1 MTNVPLNIDFSQI
14 LLHLF
19 NFIILAGGLYF
30 LLYKP
35 TKSFM
40 DKRETY
46 YKDIDN
52 KAKKTLADCESEK
65 QKYKNLISEA
75 QSQADAIKANALKE
89 ADVMAKEHIKSA
101 EDAKAKIISDAKKSA
116 EIESFSDGET
126 LEFPQYT
133 RPEEFK
139 GLRVPDVLLSGHHGK
154 IAEWRAEQSRILTN
168 KNTP

>member
-40 DKRETY
+40 DKREAY
-46 YKDIDN
+46 YKDIDD

-116 EIESFSDGET
+116 EIEKDKILAQANSQIEQMVSEAIDKVLIPAGKNSFDDF
-126 LEFPQYT
+126 LESA
-133 RPEEFK
+133 RKE
-139 GLRVPDVLLSGHHGK
+139 
-154 IAEWRAEQSRILTN
+154 
-168 KNTP
+168 

>member
-116 EIESFSDGET
+116 EIEKDKILAQANSQIEQMVSEAIDKVLIPAGKNSFDDF
-126 LEFPQYT
+126 LESA
-133 RPEEFK
+133 RKE
-139 GLRVPDVLLSGHHGK
+139 
-154 IAEWRAEQSRILTN
+154 
-168 KNTP
+168 

>member
-40 DKRETY
+40 DKREAY
-46 YKDIDN
+46 YKDIDD

-89 ADVMAKEHIKSA
+89 HKKSA
-101 EDAKAKIISDAKKSA
+101 EDAKAKIIRDAKKSA
-116 EIESFSDGET
+116 EIEKDKILAQANSQIEQMVSEAIDKVLIPAGKNSFDDF
-126 LEFPQYT
+126 LESA
-133 RPEEFK
+133 RKE
-139 GLRVPDVLLSGHHGK
+139 
-154 IAEWRAEQSRILTN
+154 
-168 KNTP
+168 

>member
-46 YKDIDN
+46 YKDIDD

-75 QSQADAIKANALKE
+75 QSQADAIKAKALKE
-89 ADVMAKEHIKSA
+89 ADAAAKEHIKSA
-101 EDAKAKIISDAKKSA
+101 EDAKAKIINDAKKSA
-116 EIESFSDGET
+116 EIEKDKILAQANSQIEQMVSEAIDKVLIPAGKNSFDDF
-126 LEFPQYT
+126 LESA
-133 RPEEFK
+133 RKE
-139 GLRVPDVLLSGHHGK
+139 
-154 IAEWRAEQSRILTN
+154 
-168 KNTP
+168 

>member
-75 QSQADAIKANALKE
+75 QSQADAIKADALKE

-116 EIESFSDGET
+116 EIEKDKILAQANSQIEQMVSEAIDKVLIPAGKNSFDDF
-126 LEFPQYT
+126 LESA
-133 RPEEFK
+133 RKE
-139 GLRVPDVLLSGHHGK
+139 
-154 IAEWRAEQSRILTN
+154 
-168 KNTP
+168 

>member
-116 EIESFSDGET
+116 DIEKDKILAQANSQIEQMVSEAIDKVLIPAGKNSFDDF
-126 LEFPQYT
+126 LESA
-133 RPEEFK
+133 RKE
-139 GLRVPDVLLSGHHGK
+139 
-154 IAEWRAEQSRILTN
+154 
-168 KNTP
+168 